1 MRVENPTRFPLVPSA
16 LSDLTIVSVEANPQ
30 VPAYDRQA
38 EIICTVKN
46 LGYAKA
52 EGRVDF
58 YIEIRE
64 NGVKL
69 EALLLK

>member
-1 MRVENPTRFPLVPSA
+1 
-16 LSDLTIVSVEANPQ
+16 
-30 VPAYDRQA
+30 
-38 EIICTVKN
+38 

-58 YIEIRE
+58 YIENQGE
-64 NGVKL
+64 WSKL

>member
-1 MRVENPTRFPLVPSA
+1 
-16 LSDLTIVSVEANPQ
+16 

-52 EGRVDF
+52 EEEL
-58 YIEIRE
+58 ISILKIRE